1 MIFNIFPRYKRDLP
15 NVRAPR
21 TIADKIMEVA
31 AAILLVLIWVL
42 AVIFYHKLPDI
53 IPVHFNFLGEVDKWG
68 NKGYIFLMAGIA
80 TLAMIG
86 TGVSAYFPT
95 RMTNFPI
102 RLTEKNILPQVKL
115 ASHYLR
121 ILNILLGILFIIIL
135 CSMSESLFPV
145 RQGLFTVL
153 AGNVVLLLVLSILI
167 YYILARKYFR

>member
-1 MIFNIFPRYKRDLP
+1 MIFNIFSRYKRDLP
-15 NVRAPR
+15 NVRVPR
-21 TIADKIMEVA
+21 TIADKIMEVV
-31 AAILLVLIWVL
+31 AAILLVLIWGL

-53 IPVHFNFLGEVDKWG
+53 IPIHFNVLGEADKWG
-68 NKGYIFLMAGIA
+68 NKGYLFFMASIA

-86 TGVSAYFPT
+86 TGVSSYFPT

-102 RLTEKNILPQVKL
+102 RITEKNILPQVKL

-121 ILNILLGILFIIIL
+121 ILNILLGILFIVIL

-153 AGNVVLLLVLSILI
+153 TGIIVILLMLSVFV
-167 YYILARKYFR
+167 YYLLARRLK

>member
-1 MIFNIFPRYKRDLP
+1 MIFNIFSRCKRDLP
-15 NVRAPR
+15 NVRVPR

-31 AAILLVLIWVL
+31 AAVLLVLIWVL

-53 IPVHFNFLGEVDKWG
+53 IPIHFNVLGEADKWG
-68 NKGYIFLMAGIA
+68 NKGYLFFMAGIA

-102 RLTEKNILPQVKL
+102 RITEKNILPQVIL

-121 ILNILLGILFIIIL
+121 ILNIFLGILFVAIL
-135 CSMSESLFPV
+135 CSMSESIFPV

-153 AGNVVLLLVLSILI
+153 AGIVVLLLVLSILI
-167 YYILARKYFR
+167 YYFLARR